1 MEVTMFRAHVV
12 LILSVLLLL
21 APGPVP
27 AQNPT
32 LKTLMRAKLL
42 TTQRLLESLAAAD
55 YAGIQRDADTL
66 SRISEKEIVSWQLGV
81 QAEYAKQ
88 ATFFVL
94 SVRGLQEAAANRNL
108 DAALHEY
115 TALTSSCVHCHAHV
129 RRVKTVTYD
138 PSVGR
143 N

>member
-1 MEVTMFRAHVV
+1 MSRAHVV
-12 LILSVLLLL
+12 GILSILLLF
-21 APGPVP
+21 APGHAP

-42 TTQRLLESLAAAD
+42 NTQRLLESLVTAD
-55 YAGIQRDADTL
+55 YAAIQRDATAL
-66 SRISEKEIVSWQLGV
+66 SRITEKEIVSWQLGA

-108 DAALHEY
+108 DVALHEY
-115 TALTSSCVHCHAHV
+115 TALTSSCVHCHAQV
-129 RRVKTVTYD
+129 RRSKSITYE
-138 PSVGR
+138 PRASQ
-143 N
+143 

>member
-1 MEVTMFRAHVV
+1 MLRAHVV

-21 APGPVP
+21 TPGHAA

-42 TTQRLLESLAAAD
+42 NTQRLLESLVTAD
-55 YAGIQRDADTL
+55 YAGLKRDADAL
-66 SRISEKEIVSWQLGV
+66 SRITEKEIVSWQLGV
-81 QAEYAKQ
+81 QPEYAKQ

-94 SVRGLQEAAANRNL
+94 SVRGLQDAAANRNL

-115 TALTSSCVHCHAHV
+115 TTLTSTCVHCHAQV
-129 RRVKTVTYD
+129 RRTKTVKSSA
-138 PSVGR
+138 PAGA

>member
-1 MEVTMFRAHVV
+1 MLRAHTV
-12 LILSVLLLL
+12 LILGVLLLST
-21 APGPVP
+21 PGHAA

-32 LKTLMRAKLL
+32 LKTLMHAKLL
-42 TTQRLLESLAAAD
+42 NTQRLFESLVTAD
-55 YAGIQRDADTL
+55 YAGLKRDADAL
-66 SRISEKEIVSWQLGV
+66 SRITEKEIVSWQMGV

-94 SVRGLQEAAANRNL
+94 SVRGLQEAAANRNI

-115 TALTSSCVHCHAHV
+115 TTLTSSCVHCHAHV
-129 RRVKTVTYD
+129 RRIKTVRSGA
-138 PSVGR
+138 PAGG